1 MVRMPESVQSEI
13 AGVAPEREPLVR
25 WRSPG
30 AALASALVPGLGQLV
45 LGQIGMA
52 TLFLGAAVI
61 RIVLFFRP
69 FRLESTYHGW
79 GFLVFG
85 GWLLTIAA
93 CCHALRS
100 RKGGKAAGSFLWLII
115 LLPLTVLFPVIS
127 QAIALRAAGFRDFRI
142 AGGSMERT
150 LERGDTTMAD
160 MAFFRTHPIARGE
173 IVLLKD
179 PNAPGVIIV
188 KRVIATG
195 GDAISGKDGQI
206 IVNGKVLDE
215 PYVEHNGHPPE
226 EMVNFGPVAIPP
238 HKLFVMGDNRDVSL
252 DSRTPEFGLVD
263 DSSVLGKPLYIIRMG
278 HKRLGKPL
286 S

>member
-1 MVRMPESVQSEI
+1 MPESVQSEI
-13 AGVAPEREPLVR
+13 PEPAAAQNAWSR

-30 AALASALVPGLGQLV
+30 AALASALIPGLGQIILSE
-45 LGQIGMA
+45 LGMA

-69 FRLESTYHGW
+69 FCLENTYHGW

-93 CCHALRS
+93 CCQALRS
-100 RKGGKAAGSFLWLII
+100 RRGGKVAGSFLWLII

-127 QAIALRAAGFRDFRI
+127 QTIALRAAGFRDFRI
-142 AGGSMERT
+142 GGSSMERV

-173 IVLLKD
+173 IVLLKN
-179 PNAPGVIIV
+179 PKAPGVILV
-188 KRVIATG
+188 KRVIAMG
-195 GDAISGKDGQI
+195 GDTITGKDGQI
-206 IVNGKVLDE
+206 IVDGKVLDE
-215 PYVEHNGHPPE
+215 PYVEHNGNPPE
-226 EMVNFGPVAIPP
+226 EMVNFGPITIPP

-263 DSSVLGKPLYIIRMG
+263 ESSVLGKPLYIIRLG